1 MATYDEERPMPKV
14 VQPQY
19 GLNDLA
25 ALDDKDH
32 YSGFGKMILSKKPTE
47 PKYGFGK
54 AIREKQEKV
63 YQSKQLVKTQF
74 IGIWVIIKERL
85 VLALSTMCMTR

>member
-1 MATYDEERPMPKV
+1 MAGNGEEGVAPVKV

-19 GLNDLA
+19 GINDLMA
-25 ALDDKDH
+25 IENQDH
-32 YSGFGKMILSKKPTE
+32 YSGFGKMVLSKVPTN

-63 YQSKQLVKTQF
+63 YQSKVLVKQQF
-74 IGIWVIIKERL
+74 LGKL
-85 VLALSTMCMTR
+85 VL